1 MNSLWQLVAQL
12 NDAMEA
18 TFGEI
23 TPEIDELFKQ
33 LATKTD
39 NVVEVMHAMK
49 AAETHHKE
57 LAQKQADAAK
67 RCASIYEGLKR
78 YAFIQAKANG
88 GILAGSAWSIKIA
101 KCKPSLIV
109 NDESQVPGKFKYTK
123 EITTVDK
130 NLIHEALKL
139 GEFVPGVELTGGET
153 IRIGAV

>member
-1 MNSLWQLVAQL
+1 MSLWQIVADL
-12 NDAMEA
+12 NDAVEA
-18 TFGEI
+18 AQGEI
-23 TPEIDELFKQ
+23 TPEVDDLFKQ

-39 NVVEVMHAMK
+39 NVVEVISAMK

-57 LAQKQADAAK
+57 LAAKQADAAK
-67 RCASIYEGLKR
+67 RCASIAEGLKR
-78 YAFIQAKANG
+78 YAFIQAKING
-88 GILAGSAWSIKIA
+88 GKLIGSAWSIKVT

-109 NDESQVPGKFKYTK
+109 NNESQVPSKFKYTK
-123 EITTVDK
+123 EITSVDK